1 MLLRSVPHTH
11 INKLTNHISQI
22 YYEIYEDQQQST
34 PKTETKTRPQGSNGT
49 LRIVELVH
57 RANPTRNQTKQT
69 NTYIYY
75 IHMDNYILYIDT
87 RLALNRI
94 YV

>member
-22 YYEIYEDQQQST
+22 YYEIYEDPQQST

-57 RANPTRNQTKQT
+57 RANPTRKKTKQT
-69 NTYIYY
+69 NKHISTIYIWIIIYY
-75 IHMDNYILYIDT
+75 ILIH
-87 RLALNRI
+87 
-94 YV
+94 V